1 MKNLAIITAR
11 SGSKGLPNK
20 NIRPLAGKPLMAW
33 TIEAALKSGVYDKV
47 MVTTDSEEYARIAR
61 EWGGEVPFFRSAE
74 NSGDRASSWDTVREV
89 LDCYAEQGE
98 CFDTFTILQ
107 PTSPLRSAEDIRAAY
122 RLFEEKNAS
131 SVVAVCEA
139 DQKPHNLKTLPE
151 DGSLVGFVLREE
163 NRPRQAFADYY
174 RLNGALYVVRVA
186 DFPADNFIYDSNC
199 FAYVMPRERSY
210 DIDEKLDFVIAE
222 AIMKNFDMI

>member
-1 MKNLAIITAR
+1 MRNLAIITAR

-20 NIRPLAGKPLMAW
+20 NILPLAGKPLMAW
-33 TIEAALKSGVYDKV
+33 TIEAALKSGMYDKV

-61 EWGGEVPFFRSAE
+61 EWGAEVPFFRSEE

-89 LDCYAEQGE
+89 LNCYAAEGE
-98 CFDTFTILQ
+98 YFDTFTILQ
-107 PTSPLRSAEDIRAAY
+107 PTSPLRSAEDIKEAY
-122 RLFEEKNAS
+122 RLLEVNNAS
-131 SVVAVCEA
+131 AIVSVCEA
-139 DQKPHNLKTLPE
+139 DQKPHYIKTLP
-151 DGSLVGFVLREE
+151 DNRSMDGFVQRQY
-163 NRPRQAFADYY
+163 NGPRQMFADYY

-186 DFPADNFIYDSNC
+186 DFPEDNFIYDSNC

-222 AIMKNFDMI
+222 AVLKNFGMI